1 MLNNSINKIRSQ
13 LKTLEMHIEE
23 RLTLAEN
30 QLREI
35 RNDSQSHTLVSIN
48 NRTNEIAYQSLVID
62 LL

>member
-1 MLNNSINKIRSQ
+1 
-13 LKTLEMHIEE
+13 MHIEE
-23 RLTLAEN
+23 RLTLAVN

-35 RNDSQSHTLVSIN
+35 RNDSQPHTLVSIN